1 MSYLHYAFLRDDCK
15 LQKKKKKGY
24 LSVLYIASG
33 IVLIPYIGIGIS
45 RKN

>member
-1 MSYLHYAFLRDDCK
+1 MTA
-15 LQKKKKKGY
+15 KKKKKKKVY